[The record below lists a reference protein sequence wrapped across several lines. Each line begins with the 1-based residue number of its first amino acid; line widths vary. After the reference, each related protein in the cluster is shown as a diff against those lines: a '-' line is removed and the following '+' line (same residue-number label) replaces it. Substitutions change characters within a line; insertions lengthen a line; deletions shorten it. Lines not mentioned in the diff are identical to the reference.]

1 MLHGVIFLKTH
12 DLHTCSATMTTFHRG
27 QLPCTKI
34 GGRFGWQLHSIFLHR
49 EHRSFI
55 TETKLL
61 SAMHLIWKQKI
72 FACAIHSNGILLRK
86 KRKPMTL
93 YLRYTVICLRCA
105 VSILHCAGERQH
117 ISRVIKTVS
126 TDMCS
131 LITVR
136 RKKSCAAFS
145 MWKHMSSECIEK
157 QLQARKK

>member
-1 MLHGVIFLKTH
+1 MSLLADSTPRTTGLPSELVKPDSSRGERATSFDVADFPVPHGREE
-12 DLHTCSATMTTFHRG
+12 DW
-27 QLPCTKI
+27 
-34 GGRFGWQLHSIFLHR
+34 RFTPIDRIQR
-49 EHRSFI
+49 
-55 TETKLL
+55 LL
-61 SAMHLIWKQKI
+61 SEALPEADAAAMRTAMRAAYADARTAHL
-72 FACAIHSNGILLRK
+72 
-86 KRKPMTL
+86 
-93 YLRYTVICLRCA
+93 

-117 ISRVIKTVS
+117 ISRAIKTVS